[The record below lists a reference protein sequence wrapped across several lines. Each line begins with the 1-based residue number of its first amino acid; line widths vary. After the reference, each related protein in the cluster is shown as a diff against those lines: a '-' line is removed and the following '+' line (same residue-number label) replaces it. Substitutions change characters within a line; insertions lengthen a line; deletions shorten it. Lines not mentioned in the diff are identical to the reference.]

1 MRFAYNGNEKETNM
15 TNMQPTKI
23 VKTNYVNKFGET
35 PVVVQIAHFDNG
47 TKLPYVNG
55 NLMSSSDANKVF
67 AKWMT
72 NDMLVAVSICQ
83 RKQVYLTLAN

>member
-1 MRFAYNGNEKETNM
+1 M
-15 TNMQPTKI
+15 TNMKPTKI
-23 VKTNYVNKFGET
+23 VNTNYVNGFGNA
-35 PVVVQIAHFDNG
+35 PIAVQIAHFDNG

-55 NLMSSSDANKVF
+55 NLMTSNDANNVF

-83 RKQVYLTLAN
+83 RRQVYLTLSN

>member
-1 MRFAYNGNEKETNM
+1 M

-23 VKTNYVNKFGET
+23 VNTNYVNGFGSA
-35 PVVVQIAHFDNG
+35 PIAVQIAHFDNG

-55 NLMSSSDANKVF
+55 NLMTSSDANNVF

-83 RKQVYLTLAN
+83 RRQVYLTLSN

>member
-1 MRFAYNGNEKETNM
+1 
-15 TNMQPTKI
+15 MQPTKI
-23 VKTNYVNKFGET
+23 VNTNYVNGFGSA
-35 PVVVQIAHFDNG
+35 PIAVQIAHFDNG

-55 NLMSSSDANKVF
+55 NLMTSSDANNVF

-83 RKQVYLTLAN
+83 RRQVYLTLNK